1 MSVSTFFHPVGRRGN
16 TAHHPRMNVDIRDY
30 PAVCEAINAAL
41 NSKNIVEVKKEP
53 KGIAVVE
60 IKRQVKTIEKAE

>member
-1 MSVSTFFHPVGRRGN
+1 MKQI
-16 TAHHPRMNVDIRDY
+16 DIRDY
-30 PAVCEAINAAL
+30 PAVCEAINSLL
-41 NSKNIVEVKKEP
+41 NARNIVEVKNEP